1 MVKFWQKSNTVERVS
16 FVLYAIG
23 IVYVAATLIL
33 RVTGVLDVRGW
44 GFVVAPVL
52 LISAAVLQVVG
63 VNGRGR
69 NAQENDPNRR

>member
-1 MVKFWQKSNTVERVS
+1 MIKFWQKSNTVERVS
-16 FVLYAIG
+16 FVLYAVA
-23 IVYVAATLIL
+23 IVYVVVTLIL
-33 RVTGVLDVRGW
+33 RVSGVLDVQGW

-52 LISAAVLQVVG
+52 LISAAILQVVG